1 MNEAVFVIL
10 AMAAVTF
17 GLRAVGYLIGARL
30 PQRGRVAA
38 AMNALPGAILIGI
51 VVPQALMTGIAESI
65 AALIAGA
72 TAAVTRNIVAAM
84 VAGALSVWLLRGIAL
99 P

>member
-1 MNEAVFVIL
+1 MNDAVFIIL

-17 GLRAVGYLIGARL
+17 GLRAVGYLVGARL

-38 AMNALPGAILIGI
+38 AMNALPGSILIGI
-51 VVPQALMTGIAESI
+51 VVPQALMTGVAESL

-72 TAAVTRNIVAAM
+72 TAVLTRNVVAAM
-84 VAGALSVWLLRGIAL
+84 IAGAASVWLLRGVFI